1 MNAIEFL
8 KRTDGHRVV
17 STGDLNEYQI
27 AEARRDGKMFVDEDT
42 GLGWVLLPW
51 ELTTDKDRERE
62 QKFLKILLPQVVVA
76 NDVEGDQ
83 AIYVNGLLKGS
94 DSTIYACDIIENTKE
109 SAFFMKQINVDWFGD
124 VWPENL
130 SALSP
135 IPKKE

>member
-1 MNAIEFL
+1 MNALEFL

-76 NDVEGDQ
+76 NDVKGDQ

>member
-42 GLGWVLLPW
+42 GFGWVLLPW
-51 ELTTDKDRERE
+51 SLTTDKDRERE
-62 QKFLKILLPQVVVA
+62 KKFLESALPQVVVA
-76 NDVEGDQ
+76 NDVMNKQ

-94 DSTIYACDIIENTKE
+94 DSTIYPCDIIENTKE
-109 SAFFMKQINVDWFGD
+109 SAFFLKQINVNWFGD
-124 VWPENL
+124 VWPESF
-130 SALSP
+130 SALP
-135 IPKKE
+135 IANQSN